1 MIYHKQVLTSLQTLD
16 CEVLLLIR
24 RMCRDWDKLAPNM
37 RKAWNFKDTSGLH
50 AACGGFIYFMNL
62 LKEKLPTAEFEKVH
76 QELEVQFKMG
86 FWDPDI
92 HHALETTAPPA
103 PVDSVQF
110 LRSGV
115 LTRIFATT
123 SITCFCDR
131 KPCSTAWL
139 IRRKGI
145 GLRSLQ
151 ECVE

>member
-1 MIYHKQVLTSLQTLD
+1 
-16 CEVLLLIR
+16 
-24 RMCRDWDKLAPNM
+24 MCRDWDKLMPSM

-76 QELEVQFKMG
+76 EELEVQFMMG
-86 FWDPDI
+86 FLDPDI

-115 LTRIFATT
+115 LACIFALT
-123 SITCFCDR
+123 SHVF
-131 KPCSTAWL
+131 
-139 IRRKGI
+139 GI
-145 GLRSLQ
+145 GNSAA
-151 ECVE
+151 EFN